1 MARSRKRDWKKR
13 LASGLSQIGDA
24 VFFLKTKEGT
34 EDGTNGPSWKF
45 RRKLIYGSYR
55 LGFAMIVFG
64 AITYSSDT
72 AVGSGLVAGGVS
84 LISIIL
90 TAYTAT
96 ATFEDVR
103 IWQNNNDESQM

>member
-1 MARSRKRDWKKR
+1 MKAKSLQSWAKSFKK
-13 LASGLSQIGDA
+13 GLGYLGDA
-24 VFFLKTKEGT
+24 VFLLKTKEGD

-45 RRKLIYGSYR
+45 RRKLIYGAYR

-64 AITYSSDT
+64 AVTYSSDT

>member
-1 MARSRKRDWKKR
+1 MTNKKKPTWKTR
-13 LASGLSQIGDA
+13 LKSSFLYLGDA
-24 VFFLKTKEGT
+24 LFLLKVKEGQ
-34 EDGTNGPSWKF
+34 EDGTAGPSWKF

-90 TAYTAT
+90 TAYTAA
-96 ATFEDVR
+96 ATFEDVK
-103 IWQNNNDESQM
+103 IWNNNQDQ